1 MIRQAQRDLVPSEA
15 VLLPHW
21 GISRAVRFIHEHYSE
36 NLGLE
41 DTAER
46 AFLSKY
52 HFSRLFHRV
61 VGLTFQ
67 DYVTLTR
74 LQKAKELLSETPYRS
89 VTGVASKV
97 GFRSLRSFEI
107 HFKQIFGQTP
117 SEYRSWERIKRQHP
131 SQDVH

>member
-1 MIRQAQRDLVPSEA
+1 MIRQAQWHLVPIEPL
-15 VLLPHW
+15 LLPHW
-21 GISRAVRFIHEHYSE
+21 GISRAVRFIHQHYSE
-36 NLGLE
+36 NLDLE

-74 LQKAKELLSETPYRS
+74 IQKAKELLTEAPYRS
-89 VTGVASKV
+89 VTGVAHEV
-97 GFRSLRSFEI
+97 GFGSLRNFEM
-107 HFKQIFGQTP
+107 HFKQFFDQTP
-117 SEYRSWERIKRQHP
+117 SHYRGGRLG
-131 SQDVH
+131 